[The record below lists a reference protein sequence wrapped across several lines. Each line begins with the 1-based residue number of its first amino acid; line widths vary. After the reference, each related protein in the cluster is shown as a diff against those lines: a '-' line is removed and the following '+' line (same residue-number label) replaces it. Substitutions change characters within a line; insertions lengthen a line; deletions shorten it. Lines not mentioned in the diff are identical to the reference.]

1 MSFSRTENPHKMLRK
16 KTKKG
21 MRCMWSHASSPCLES
36 THQALLQCKFGI
48 SPCPYPDTWW
58 QHGHTEQGRNDRH
71 LRSDTLQRERK
82 NVAQS
87 CLLISCCQYLMV
99 TEQDVLWGVK
109 RRVCPNKSQ
118 TGHLWEMNKTRN
130 AEACEAGEMTREGK
144 LSAGCPGDKFRLW
157 SAAAPYD
164 RTPVSVFT
172 SSTILWNSVRRM
184 IWSNLIW
191 D

>member
-1 MSFSRTENPHKMLRK
+1 MQVLLVWKALIRHCYSVNLGFRHALIRTHGDNMDTQNREGMTDICAPTHSNGRGKTWRSRV
-16 KTKKG
+16 
-21 MRCMWSHASSPCLES
+21 W
-36 THQALLQCKFGI
+36 LL
-48 SPCPYPDTWW
+48 S
-58 QHGHTEQGRNDRH
+58 R
-71 LRSDTLQRERK
+71 
-82 NVAQS
+82 
-87 CLLISCCQYLMV
+87 CQYLMV

-130 AEACEAGEMTREGK
+130 AEACEAGEMTTEGK
-144 LSAGCPGDKFRLW
+144 LSAGCQSDKFRLW

-164 RTPVSVFT
+164 RTSVSVFT
-172 SSTILWNSVRRM
+172 SSTILWNSVRHM